1 MVIGNMFVYH
11 SVNSNLR
18 VEIIFRKE
26 GTAENG
32 LIDFEIGDIG
42 TSAYWYWRFKKLSC
56 RVCLLFYYFLVT
68 KNRFHPFIIGLF

>member
-1 MVIGNMFVYH
+1 MFVYH

-56 RVCLLFYYFLVT
+56 RVCLVSSVHYW
-68 KNRFHPFIIGLF
+68 IILICLAAVQN